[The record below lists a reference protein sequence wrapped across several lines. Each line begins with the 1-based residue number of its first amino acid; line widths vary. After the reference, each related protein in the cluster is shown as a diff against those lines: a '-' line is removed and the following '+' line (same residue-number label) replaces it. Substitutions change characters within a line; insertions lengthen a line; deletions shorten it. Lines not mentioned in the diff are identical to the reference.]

1 MKAEIINVTE
11 FKAHCLEL
19 FDHLTDGS
27 LDCIEVTR
35 RGKVV
40 AVVKPPARAEEEAMA
55 VHGCMKGMTT
65 VAADV
70 DLTKPV
76 LDEPLEAADGLP
88 QQ

>member
-1 MKAEIINVTE
+1 MKAEVINVTE

-40 AVVKPPARAEEEAMA
+40 AIVKPPARKEEEALK
-55 VHGCMKGMTT
+55 VHGCMRGMAL

-76 LDEPLEAADGLP
+76 LDVPLEAAEGLP
-88 QQ
+88 QP